1 MRKRFE
7 QQYSLGQIPIAEVE
21 ITTRCRD
28 SIVELLAALQQLFV
42 TEEFNIQVFSIL
54 ESSILKGKKKTGR
67 TGMDLWQIFVLAQV
81 RLCMNISYDRLHY
94 FSNHDRL
101 LRQIMGVER
110 ESGYGQIVFEYQNIY
125 DNVSL
130 LDDQTVRQLN
140 EVVLSFGHEVFKKKR
155 DGSLALKVRQFRG

>member
-28 SIVELLAALQQLFV
+28 SVVELLAALQQLFL
-42 TEEFNIQVFSIL
+42 TEEYNIQIFNIL
-54 ESSILKGKKKTGR
+54 ESSFMKGKKKTGR

-81 RLCMNISYDRLHY
+81 RLCMNITYDRLHY
-94 FSNHDRL
+94 LSNHDRL
-101 LRQIMGVER
+101 LRQIMGVDR
-110 ESGYGQIVFEYQNIY
+110 ESGYVQIKYEYQNIY

-130 LDDQTVRQLN
+130 LNDETLRQIN
-140 EVVLSFGHEVFKKKR
+140 EIVLSFGHHVFKKKR
-155 DGSLALKVRQFRG
+155 RKPCA